1 VLVACGLPAA
11 LNLELQWQAHREL
24 SCGTAVHKQKG
35 IHIAAVMLPCI
46 ILRSQ
51 ATFERGLTFNEFLR
65 VVMGEP
71 PKQVRLKDVALT
83 VSSILGA
90 GGAGGLLA
98 KMKAK
103 QQVQA
108 TPAAASSAI
117 EEQVSIV

>member
-1 VLVACGLPAA
+1 MTAILCGRCGHHTSQAA
-11 LNLELQWQAHREL
+11 SLAGCTSRKPIPFCDFAPHLCLFL
-24 SCGTAVHKQKG
+24 
-35 IHIAAVMLPCI
+35 
-46 ILRSQ
+46 Q

-103 QQVQA
+103 QQQVQA

-117 EEQVSIV
+117 EEQMSIV